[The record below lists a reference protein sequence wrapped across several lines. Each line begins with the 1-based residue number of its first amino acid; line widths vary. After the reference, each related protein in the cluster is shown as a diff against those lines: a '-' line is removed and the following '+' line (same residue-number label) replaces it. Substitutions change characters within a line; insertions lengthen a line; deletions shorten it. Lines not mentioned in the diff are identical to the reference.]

1 MTNTSS
7 NGFLYF
13 INLIRLCFYT
23 IACKG
28 DTFSYSWCIL
38 IFQTGDLIWFK
49 VRDYGAVYLIFLC
62 GCKKQT
68 TSMDVNLCKKWTC
81 LMLFQEQ
88 KQFISSLS
96 VLQQQAAPKI
106 SHILKF

>member
-23 IACKG
+23 ITCKG

-38 IFQTGDLIWFK
+38 IFRTGDLI
-49 VRDYGAVYLIFLC
+49 
-62 GCKKQT
+62 
-68 TSMDVNLCKKWTC
+68 
-81 LMLFQEQ
+81 
-88 KQFISSLS
+88 
-96 VLQQQAAPKI
+96 
-106 SHILKF
+106 